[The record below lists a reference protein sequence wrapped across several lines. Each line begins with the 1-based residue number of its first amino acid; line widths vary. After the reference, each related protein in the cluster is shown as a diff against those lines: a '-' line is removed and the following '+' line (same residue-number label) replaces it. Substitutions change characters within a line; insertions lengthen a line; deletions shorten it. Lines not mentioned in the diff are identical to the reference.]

1 MKRYTVEIEYC
12 KNVNF
17 REVVDV
23 QAYNISNLAML
34 VFRNY
39 IGEDGQPAEIIRII
53 HEEEFYYE

>member
-23 QAYNISNLAML
+23 QAYNISNLVML

-53 HEEEFYYE
+53 HEEEF